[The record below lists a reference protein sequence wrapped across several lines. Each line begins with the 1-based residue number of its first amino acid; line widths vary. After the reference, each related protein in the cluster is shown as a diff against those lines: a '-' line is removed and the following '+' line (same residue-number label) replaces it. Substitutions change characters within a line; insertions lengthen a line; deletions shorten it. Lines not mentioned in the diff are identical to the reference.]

1 LEDLELTIITGLS
14 GAGKSVAVKSL
25 EDLGYFC
32 VDNLPP
38 QLLPKMVE
46 LCQQSEKIDHLVA
59 VIDVRGGQ
67 FFRDLFHVLE
77 ELDRGRVNYHILFL
91 EADDATLI
99 RRYKETRRTHPL
111 HADGGISQSIAEER
125 KLLLPLKERADMVI
139 DTSLTSVRQLREIIT
154 ESFRPAVK
162 GTSPL
167 EVQLISFGYKYGL
180 PLDADMV
187 FDARFLANPFW
198 VDHLREKSGL
208 EAEVRDFVMS
218 DSRAEEFL
226 NRVEGLLTS
235 LQEGFVR
242 EGRHFITVALGC
254 TGGRHRSVALAEE
267 LARRLRDRGWT
278 VVVRHRDLHRD

>member
-1 LEDLELTIITGLS
+1 MEDLELTIITGLS

-267 LARRLRDRGWT
+267 LARRLRDGGWT

>member
-1 LEDLELTIITGLS
+1 MEDLELTIITGLS

-226 NRVEGLLTS
+226 NRVEGLLMS

-254 TGGRHRSVALAEE
+254 TGGRHRSVTLAEE
-267 LARRLRDRGWT
+267 LARRLRDGGWT

>member
-267 LARRLRDRGWT
+267 LARRLRDGGWT

>member
-1 LEDLELTIITGLS
+1 MEDLELTIITGLS